1 MKELT
6 HRPEVKITQCL
17 STSFKQLYDQ
27 YIFYIKHKEKGSSE
41 ICHEATEDQRYAPTA
56 LPWETAPVPT
66 VHETGWGPRVGL
78 DGYGKQKIP

>member
-17 STSFKQLYDQ
+17 STSLKQLYDQ
-27 YIFYIKHKEKGSSE
+27 YIFYIKHKEKGPSE
-41 ICHEATEDQRYAPTA
+41 TRHEATEGQRYAPTA
-56 LPWETAPVPT
+56 LPWETTSVPT
-66 VHETGWGPRVGL
+66 VQETGWGPKVGL